1 MLQLYRVP
9 VAVERTR
16 YYQESREGIYGGT
29 SFVVANFIQSIPVS
43 LVSTFLASFIL
54 FKGLKNELL
63 CTQNPTSGERSC
75 RPSSTYTAV
84 ELDTIERQD
93 VPNWIEY
100 SYYPDFVAYWLTLWA
115 CYLGWK
121 SLKLS
126 TRLYQAHHEFL

>member
-1 MLQLYRVP
+1 M
-9 VAVERTR
+9 
-16 YYQESREGIYGGT
+16 
-29 SFVVANFIQSIPVS
+29 ANFIQSIPVS

-126 TRLYQAHHEFL
+126 TRLYQDHHEFL

>member
-1 MLQLYRVP
+1 M
-9 VAVERTR
+9 ERTR

-29 SFVVANFIQSIPVS
+29 SFVVANFVQSVPVS
-43 LVSTFLASFIL
+43 LVSTFLASFVL

-75 RPSSTYTAV
+75 RPAASYTAV
-84 ELDTIERQD
+84 ELDTIERQG

-115 CYLGWK
+115 CYLGRNFK
-121 SLKLS
+121 NFRKVLLN
-126 TRLYQAHHEFL
+126 

>member
-1 MLQLYRVP
+1 M
-9 VAVERTR
+9 ERTR

-29 SFVVANFIQSIPVS
+29 SFVVANFVQSVPVS

-75 RPSSTYTAV
+75 RPAASYTAV
-84 ELDTIERQD
+84 ELDTIERQG

-115 CYLGWK
+115 CYLGGN
-121 SLKLS
+121 SLK
-126 TRLYQAHHEFL
+126 TFARFI